1 LTSAGIAHELEADE
15 KRLLAES
22 LADAPENCIEVH
34 FLRRNLCR
42 AWVAGDPHSPVA
54 SLIQPRVFPDEL
66 TANGTGAADVWQLL
80 QVIENWASVE
90 VESRLADE
98 LAGLIE
104 RRTGL
109 AVRTYDDVYFVGRLP
124 VVTLPHPYVRLL
136 GPFDRHLVDALPESR
151 AGDCWGGSDVLLRE
165 GFAAGAVVSGR
176 LVAVAFTSARTDRY
190 ADIGAF
196 TVPGWRR
203 RGMASLAA
211 AHVAGAVQNRGLTPI
226 WSCGADNLP
235 STRLARRLGFA
246 EHARLSYIIPVRG

>member
-1 LTSAGIAHELEADE
+1 MASAGIARELKADE

-42 AWVAGDPHSPVA
+42 AWIAGDPRSPLA
-54 SLIQPRVFPDEL
+54 SLIQPQVSPDEL
-66 TANGTGAADVWQLL
+66 RAGGAPEDIWNLL
-80 QVIENWASVE
+80 QGIGSWASVE
-90 VESRLADE
+90 VDAGLADT

-104 RRTGL
+104 HRTGL
-109 AVRTYDDVYFVGRLP
+109 AVRTCDDIYFVGRLP
-124 VVTLPHPYVRLL
+124 VMTHPHPYVRLL
-136 GPFDRHLVDALPESR
+136 APVDRHLIDALPESR
-151 AGDCWGGSDVLLRE
+151 AGECWGGSDVLLRE

-211 AHVAGAVQNRGLTPI
+211 AHVASAVQNRDLVPV
-226 WSCGADNLP
+226 WSCGADNAP
-235 STRLARRLGFA
+235 SCRLARGLGFA
-246 EHARLSYIIPVRG
+246 EHARLSYLIPVRG